1 MIINK
6 MVNLNLKAQDFIR
19 CKVLLA
25 KLDECRLN
33 NEAEK
38 KELAS
43 LLNYFW
49 VHPFSDEEK
58 KHLKDEYDID
68 VNDEVENILKNYWK

>member
-1 MIINK
+1 MA
-6 MVNLNLKAQDFIR
+6 NLNLKAKDFIR

-25 KLDECRLN
+25 KLDEWRYM
-33 NEAEK
+33 NESEK

-49 VHPFSDEEK
+49 VYPFSEEEK
-58 KHLKDEYDID
+58 ARLKQEHDID
-68 VNDEVENILKNYWK
+68 VNDDVEYILKNYWK